1 MAAKAYD
8 VLMCKEGTN
17 GPTRSSASKLAERHG
32 DGIATTCEV
41 DGTYRRIGSTPDKGV
56 PDMTCISD
64 IDENGINRNLKV
76 RYERD
81 QIYVS
86 FYNNSSVI

>member
-1 MAAKAYD
+1 MSRYGS
-8 VLMCKEGTN
+8 VQCIEGVVK
-17 GPTRSSASKLAERHG
+17 R
-32 DGIATTCEV
+32 C
-41 DGTYRRIGSTPDKGV
+41 RIGSTPDKGV

-86 FYNNSSVI
+86 FSKTETINHTT

>member
-1 MAAKAYD
+1 MYFSLVHTA
-8 VLMCKEGTN
+8 L
-17 GPTRSSASKLAERHG
+17 
-32 DGIATTCEV
+32 
-41 DGTYRRIGSTPDKGV
+41 RRIGSTPDKGV

-86 FYNNSSVI
+86 FSKTSHLHHDVGFLLCLSNHIL